1 MNEQIKRL
9 ADEILNFATER
20 RAFATELIDAD
31 DIKAALR
38 QAIKQVNQIQ
48 HREEQRRAA
57 AQRAAIDKVTG
68 PGGYIT
74 GAVIDQARAEFE
86 RNEQKLDQ
94 AREVAAA
101 PRAAIDRAA
110 AVEVVPLPELD
121 QYFR

>member
-20 RAFATELIDAD
+20 LAFATELIDSD

-57 AQRAAIDKVTG
+57 AQRAAID
-68 PGGYIT
+68 
-74 GAVIDQARAEFE
+74 
-86 RNEQKLDQ
+86 
-94 AREVAAA
+94 
-101 PRAAIDRAA
+101 RAA

>member
-57 AQRAAIDKVTG
+57 AQRAAID
-68 PGGYIT
+68 
-74 GAVIDQARAEFE
+74 
-86 RNEQKLDQ
+86 
-94 AREVAAA
+94 
-101 PRAAIDRAA
+101 RAA

>member
-9 ADEILNFATER
+9 ADEILNFATDR
-20 RAFATELIDAD
+20 RAFATELIDSD

-48 HREEQRRAA
+48 HRVEQRRAA

-68 PGGYIT
+68 PGGYT
-74 GAVIDQARAEFE
+74 TTAVIDQARAEFE

-94 AREVAAA
+94 AREVATAQ
-101 PRAAIDRAA
+101 RAAIDRAA
-110 AVEVVPLPELD
+110 AEEVSPLPELD